1 MWNNSKIY
9 LVGRQSA
16 IERRCLSESTWVTV
30 VAAVDMMIVVATVAE
45 EEVATIATKSAHTYL
60 GRLFNLRC

>member
-1 MWNNSKIY
+1 MLIKFFYMSVS
-9 LVGRQSA
+9 LAFFTQ
-16 IERRCLSESTWVTV
+16 VTV